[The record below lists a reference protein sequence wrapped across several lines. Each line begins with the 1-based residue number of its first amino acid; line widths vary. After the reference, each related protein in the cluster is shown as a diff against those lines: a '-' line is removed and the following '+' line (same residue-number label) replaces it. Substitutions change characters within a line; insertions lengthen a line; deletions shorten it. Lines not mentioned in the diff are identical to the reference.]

1 VTCGWICAFVCLCVC
16 VCVRVCLCVVGGG
29 ANSADTETAAT
40 PWAHQKAFM
49 AALQQQMR
57 SDGDAL

>member
-1 VTCGWICAFVCLCVC
+1 VCLHTHTHTHTHT
-16 VCVRVCLCVVGGG
+16 G
-29 ANSADTETAAT
+29 TEKGAT

-57 SDGDAL
+57 SDGDADM